1 MIEILMFGGIGLL
14 AGVLLMLLFIPI
26 VHERAVRLT
35 ERRLAEATPLTI
47 TEMQADKDALR
58 AEFAMSVRRLEL
70 GMDELRAK
78 SADRRG
84 EVGNNAAED
93 QPSLCRA
100 RQEDGA
106 DPGAAGAERG
116 AEARFQED
124 RQILLYLY
132 MRSKRRPRPVLVV
145 PEQHPLWELTG
156 RAGPSELAAAA
167 ALNVKR
173 RQAVSR
179 SH

>member
-1 MIEILMFGGIGLL
+1 
-14 AGVLLMLLFIPI
+14 MLLFLPL
-26 VHERAVRLT
+26 VHGRAVRLT

-70 GMDELRAK
+70 GMEELRAK

-84 EVGNNAAED
+84 EIGKNAAEI
-93 QPSLCRA
+93 SRLYVEA

-106 DPGAAGAERG
+106 DLCACARG
-116 AEARFQED
+116 NEVRKNAVRRIAK
-124 RQILLYLY
+124 ILLYLY
-132 MRSKRRPRPVLVV
+132 MRSKRRPRPAYCRPGAISAV
-145 PEQHPLWELTG
+145 G
-156 RAGPSELAAAA
+156 SAARAGPSELAAAA

-173 RQAVSR
+173 RQVVSR
-179 SH
+179 SY

>member
-84 EVGNNAAED
+84 EVGKNAAEISRLYVELD
-93 QPSLCRA
+93 KKTALILALQA
-100 RQEDGA
+100 RNEVRKHA
-106 DPGAAGAERG
+106 FRRIAK
-116 AEARFQED
+116 
-124 RQILLYLY
+124 ILLYLY